1 MTLDQITELFKWM
14 TIINAG
20 ILILTTFLV
29 MGLKNVMAK
38 INIKLARPISV
49 HNIHLLPSVIATT
62 PTICI
67 AIRCPNSQPVISIKK
82 ALA

>member
-38 INIKLARPISV
+38 INSKLFSIKEEQIP
-49 HNIHLLPSVIATT
+49 VIAYGYLGIYKIMFIMFNLV
-62 PTICI
+62 PY
-67 AIRCPNSQPVISIKK
+67 ISLTLIK
-82 ALA
+82 